1 MLRLSREEVCL
12 SAGSELLG
20 KIRSCLVSHRVPNMD
35 PWPCVLVRQWGAS
48 HIPIY
53 LGSLGKPEP
62 GWVELL
68 HRAPDKLESSVLP

>member
-1 MLRLSREEVCL
+1 
-12 SAGSELLG
+12 
-20 KIRSCLVSHRVPNMD
+20 MD